1 MIKRLLYIISLSVMF
16 CLLFTGCSAAG
27 PGGGSSTG
35 EAQSMMPVQENTE
48 TSGLPEEGESAV
60 SEYTY
65 RTQELWVQNGDMNI
79 YGIAYVPDKD
89 GKVPLIIFSHELG
102 NDHTSGERYAERLA
116 EAGYAAYV
124 FDFCGGTVGGNRSDG
139 SNKGMSVLTEAS
151 DLEAVLESAKTWDFV
166 DPDRIIL
173 LGGSMGGLVT
183 TVVGSEHPD
192 EIAGM
197 ILMYPALS
205 AKVDSGT
212 ERYKTEDEVPEDVSL
227 FGGWIHVGKNYVT
240 DLWKVDFDQL
250 LSSYKGHMLLLHG
263 DKDSTVPISWSE
275 NVKEI
280 IPDCEFHVI
289 KNGGHEFFGQPFEDA
304 MSYILPYLE
313 GQLNNVNKENGENET
328 LLQMKIVDTA
338 VAVDWEDN
346 ESVDALMRLC
356 QETPLT
362 IRMSMYGGFEQVGPI
377 GQSLPRDDSQT
388 TTQAGDIVLYSGDQI
403 VVFYGANSW
412 AYTRLGHISDKSAE
426 EMAELLSKGDVTI
439 TIGKGQ

>member
-1 MIKRLLYIISLSVMF
+1 MKNGLWKIVSLGIAF
-16 CLLFTGCSAAG
+16 CMLFAGCSSAD
-27 PGGGSSTG
+27 TG
-35 EAQSMMPVQENTE
+35 EDRRSELQSTSSAQENGE
-48 TSGLPEEGESAV
+48 MSELPEEGGPEMP
-60 SEYTY
+60 EYTY
-65 RTQELWVQNGDMNI
+65 RTQETWVQNGGLNI
-79 YGIAYVPDKD
+79 YGMAYIPDMN
-89 GKVPLIIFSHELG
+89 GRLPLVIFSHELG

-139 SNKGMSVLTEAS
+139 SNQGMSVLTEAS

-166 DPDRIIL
+166 DPERIIL

-183 TVVGSEHPD
+183 SIVGSSHQD

-250 LSSYKGHMLLLHG
+250 LSSYKGHMLLIHG
-263 DKDSTVPISWSE
+263 DQDSTVPISWSE

-280 IPDCEFHVI
+280 IPDCEFYVI

-313 GQLNNVNKENGENET
+313 GQLNNINEEHGINET
-328 LLQMKIVDTA
+328 MLQMKIDDTA

-356 QETPLT
+356 QESSLT

-377 GQSLPRDDSQT
+377 GQSLPGNDSQI
-388 TTQAGDIVLYSGDQI
+388 TTQAGDIVLYSGNQI
-403 VVFYGANSW
+403 VVFYGSNSW

-426 EMAELLSKGDVTI
+426 EMAELLSNGDVTI
-439 TIGKGQ
+439 TIEKR